1 MYDLIAFCLFVFL
14 DGLHRHYSKL
24 KTKYQVRHQFKNK
37 RSFILTYAFIN
48 IVNKLKLKKMNYT
61 IINKIPKKSRL
72 KTYLFFIG
80 FLACEAL
87 VIGLFYIMAIMV
99 GIADLDNLI
108 ISLK

>member
-1 MYDLIAFCLFVFL
+1 
-14 DGLHRHYSKL
+14 
-24 KTKYQVRHQFKNK
+24 
-37 RSFILTYAFIN
+37 
-48 IVNKLKLKKMNYT
+48 MNYT

>member
-1 MYDLIAFCLFVFL
+1 
-14 DGLHRHYSKL
+14 
-24 KTKYQVRHQFKNK
+24 
-37 RSFILTYAFIN
+37 
-48 IVNKLKLKKMNYT
+48 MNYT

-80 FLACEAL
+80 FLVCEVL
-87 VIGLFYIMAIMV
+87 TISLFYIMAILV